1 MQQENL
7 LFEIKYDIVGR
18 IWSIIF
24 WTISMSMGGMLIFLG
39 MIEKF
44 LLIMGLFVFTFSFVR
59 LIDVICFEKMEFFEK
74 RIVKI
79 WRIFGVYELEISS
92 LKTSK
97 GNGVFGGMILFW
109 KDGYRIKHV
118 LFFGLDLLP
127 ITNNQISEIKKGLI
141 RLNVI
146 KGNEHDW
153 ID

>member
-118 LFFGLDLLP
+118 LFFGLDLL
-127 ITNNQISEIKKGLI
+127 
-141 RLNVI
+141 
-146 KGNEHDW
+146 
-153 ID
+153 